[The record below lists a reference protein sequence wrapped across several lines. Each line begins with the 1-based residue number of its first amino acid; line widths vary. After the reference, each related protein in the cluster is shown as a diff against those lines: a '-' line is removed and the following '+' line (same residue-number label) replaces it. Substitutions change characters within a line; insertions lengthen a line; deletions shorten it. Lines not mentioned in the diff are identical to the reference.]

1 MFHGKAGSMND
12 TTLNELHIKKRSKNC
27 LSSVNIQKIL
37 QLIPEKRGLRRQRE
51 RKGNEERRERERE
64 RERGGATRREGRR
77 DETRREE
84 R

>member
-1 MFHGKAGSMND
+1 MND

-37 QLIPEKRGLRRQRE
+37 QLIPEKRGLSRQME
-51 RKGNEERRERERE
+51 RKGNEERRGRGRGEERRGEERCNE
-64 RERGGATRREGRR
+64 K
-77 DETRREE
+77 RREE